1 MLGSDGWW
9 CVGGCSE
16 EKILSN
22 CFPSLTQALP
32 LSSGPR
38 RALVGPPHPLMPPSN
53 GAPERG
59 IDPPSA
65 KTPYQSLTLSVSL
78 CIHLCLAF
86 TLPSFFSLPF
96 CFFCYFVFF
105 GLSSFCFY
113 NPLQKLPLNRKEYP
127 FVTLNCCI
135 LHNQRQNINKT

>member
-1 MLGSDGWW
+1 MCAQTLAVLGSDGWW

-32 LSSGPR
+32 LSSGPH

-105 GLSSFCFY
+105 WSVLFLLLQPPAEASLEQKRVSVCHAKLLYSS
-113 NPLQKLPLNRKEYP
+113 
-127 FVTLNCCI
+127 
-135 LHNQRQNINKT
+135 